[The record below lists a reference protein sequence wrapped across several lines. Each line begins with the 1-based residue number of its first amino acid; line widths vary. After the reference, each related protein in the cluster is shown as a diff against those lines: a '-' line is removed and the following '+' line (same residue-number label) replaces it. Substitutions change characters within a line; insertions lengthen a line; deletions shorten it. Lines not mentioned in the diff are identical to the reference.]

1 MTDWYSAVGMFLRL
15 ASSWRRASTLFPAGG
30 LVFRAWRLPRQR
42 MQDADG
48 PADVQAL
55 PQPTRGRGPRVQVE
69 PVRLVPRSEDLH
81 GIAAHLGRT
90 RNLGQEPPVRAAE
103 TK

>member
-30 LVFRAWRLPRQR
+30 LGFRAWRLPRQR
-42 MQDADG
+42 MEDADG

-55 PQPTRGRGPRVQVE
+55 PQPTRGRGPRVQGE
-69 PVRLVPRSEDLH
+69 PVRLVPRSEGLH
-81 GIAAHLGRT
+81 GVAAHLR
-90 RNLGQEPPVRAAE
+90 RARDLGPELPVRAAE
-103 TK
+103 TE